1 MNLNQTF
8 SILFWLHKAKTT
20 KQGLAPIWVRISVDG
35 KRAECSTQKQIHP
48 KFWDA
53 ENSKVLDKFSESR
66 SINDYLTL
74 VKADILRHYNILIST
89 KDFVTADDVKNS
101 YKGVKE
107 IKKTF
112 LQLFKQFN
120 QQLTE
125 RKEIDDLSEGRHKR
139 FEILYGKCEAFI
151 KYTTENVPLLP
162 IPQNVLARGANYFTA
177 VKIKPMA
184 LMSLNESG

>member
-8 SILFWLHKAKTT
+8 SILFWLHKARTT
-20 KQGLAPIWVRISVDG
+20 KQGLAPIWVRITVDG
-35 KRAECSTQKQIHP
+35 KRAQCSTQKQIYP

-53 ENSKVLDKFSESR
+53 ENSKVSDKYSESR
-66 SINDYLTL
+66 LINDYLTL
-74 VKADILRHYNILIST
+74 VKADILRHYNILLST

-125 RKEIDDLSEGRHKR
+125 RKEIEISSGSSSAEGRSISFGCFYR
-139 FEILYGKCEAFI
+139 PDRSIL
-151 KYTTENVPLLP
+151 
-162 IPQNVLARGANYFTA
+162 
-177 VKIKPMA
+177 IKPYPKGR
-184 LMSLNESG
+184 LLSF

>member
-8 SILFWLHKAKTT
+8 SILFRIHKARIT
-20 KQGLAPIWVRISVDG
+20 KQGLAPIWVRITVDG
-35 KRAECSTQKQIHP
+35 KRSECSTQKQIYP

-53 ENSKVLDKFSESR
+53 ENNKVSEKFSEAK

-74 VKADILRHYNILIST
+74 IKADLLRHYNILLST

-139 FEILYGKCEAFI
+139 FGSLAISMSSYGCQLQTSLEQSSRRCKRICYASIFSRLLNMETHSLVR
-151 KYTTENVPLLP
+151 TTQP
-162 IPQNVLARGANYFTA
+162 I
-177 VKIKPMA
+177 
-184 LMSLNESG
+184 